1 MVGGLVVVLRFRSDD
16 AQRACCDLAYM
27 RKTWG
32 PDAARV
38 ISRRL
43 QQLEAMTTLA
53 DLSYLPFDS
62 REYRGRVIEVAITG
76 HLALFI
82 EAGPET
88 SGEGAPM
95 TIITITGV
103 RDRAAMARTP

>member
-1 MVGGLVVVLRFRSDD
+1 MLVLRFRSDD
-16 AQRACCDLAYM
+16 AQRACCDLPYM
-27 RKTWG
+27 RKMWG
-32 PDAARV
+32 PAAARV

-43 QQLEAMTTLA
+43 QQLEAMMTLA

-62 REYRGRVIEVAITG
+62 REDRGGVIEVAITD

-82 EAGPET
+82 EPGPET
-88 SGEGAPM
+88 SEEGAPM
-95 TIITITGV
+95 STITITGV

>member
-1 MVGGLVVVLRFRSDD
+1 MVVLRFRSDD

-27 RKTWG
+27 HKMWG
-32 PDAARV
+32 PDAARA

-62 REYRGRVIEVAITG
+62 REHRGRVIEVAITH

-88 SGEGAPM
+88 SEEGAPM
-95 TIITITGV
+95 STITITGV
-103 RDRAAMARTP
+103 RDRAAMARTS

>member
-1 MVGGLVVVLRFRSDD
+1 MVVLRFRSDD
-16 AQRACCDLAYM
+16 ARRACCDLPYM

-32 PDAARV
+32 PGAARV

-62 REYRGRVIEVAITG
+62 REDRGGTIEVAITG

-88 SGEGAPM
+88 SEEGAPM
-95 TIITITGV
+95 STITITDV
-103 RDRAAMARTP
+103 RDRTAMARTP